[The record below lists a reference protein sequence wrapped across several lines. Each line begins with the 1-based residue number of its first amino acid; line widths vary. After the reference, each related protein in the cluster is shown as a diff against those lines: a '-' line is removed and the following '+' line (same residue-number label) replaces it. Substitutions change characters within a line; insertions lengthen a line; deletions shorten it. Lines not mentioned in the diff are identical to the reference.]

1 MCCGVGAVRS
11 VSRSGNDPLRCHGR
25 DHGRTY
31 RSGMRSA
38 GAADQSARFR
48 LSRGA
53 LVLLLA
59 AGLSLGMAGYAIRH
73 IGPGVDFLVFYR
85 AARAMTQGNSPYTIP
100 GYVSVPGLA
109 VLLEPLTRLP
119 FRTAELIF
127 LLITAA
133 LAVAA
138 VIIFGRQL
146 GWKRPQLL
154 AAGALI
160 SWVGLSGLIQG
171 QVDAVLL
178 AALLGGT
185 VLARRGR
192 FLAAGLLLGL
202 FWLKPDVMWPAAL
215 FAGAAIWPNRSAL
228 LRYSLGV
235 GVTSAV
241 FLGGGAALV
250 PAWISSLVHIGVGAG
265 GQSNLAGLPVL
276 LSALPPGWGLGLGF
290 GSPVTWALLIVSLAG
305 LAWLALLVAV
315 SPRWRQLGSER
326 RLLWAVGL
334 SMGLWLLVAPY
345 AHSYDDL
352 LLLPLLVL
360 VIGRDAGAVGRF
372 GPALSVVLLA
382 TAPIAWLWV
391 EVNLTSLAVATLL
404 VVAVIGLRRE
414 LGGQQIEQPEGP
426 VGATRPA
433 ASVT

>member
-1 MCCGVGAVRS
+1 
-11 VSRSGNDPLRCHGR
+11 
-25 DHGRTY
+25 
-31 RSGMRSA
+31 
-38 GAADQSARFR
+38 
-48 LSRGA
+48 
-53 LVLLLA
+53 
-59 AGLSLGMAGYAIRH
+59 MAGYAIRN

-85 AARAMTQGNSPYTIP
+85 AARAMTEGNSPYTIP

-109 VLLEPLTRLP
+109 VLLEPLSRLP

-127 LLITAA
+127 LLVTAA
-133 LAVAA
+133 LALAT

-178 AALLGGT
+178 AALLGGM
-185 VLARRGR
+185 VLALRGR

-228 LRYSLGV
+228 LRFCLGV
-235 GVTSAV
+235 GVTSAL
-241 FLGGGAALV
+241 FIGGGALLV
-250 PAWISSLVHIGVGAG
+250 PAWINSLVHIGVGAG

-276 LSALPPGWGLGLGF
+276 LSALPRGWGLGLGF
-290 GSPVTWALLIVSLAG
+290 GSPVTWTLLVLSLACLG
-305 LAWLALLVAV
+305 WLALQVAA
-315 SPRWRQLGSER
+315 SPSWRQLGTER

-352 LLLPLLVL
+352 LLLPLLAL
-360 VIGRDAGAVGRF
+360 VIGRDAGAVGRL
-372 GPALSVVLLA
+372 GPALTVVLLA
-382 TAPIAWLWV
+382 AAPIAWLWV
-391 EVNLTSLAVATLL
+391 EVNLTSLAVAALL
-404 VVAVIGLRRE
+404 VVGVVGLRHE
-414 LGGQQIEQPEGP
+414 LEGQQMEQPE
-426 VGATRPA
+426 VAGAATLPA

>member
-1 MCCGVGAVRS
+1 
-11 VSRSGNDPLRCHGR
+11 
-25 DHGRTY
+25 
-31 RSGMRSA
+31 MRSA

-53 LVLLLA
+53 VVLLVA
-59 AGLSLGMAGYAIRH
+59 AGLSLGMGGYAISH

-85 AARAMTQGNSPYTIP
+85 AARAVVQGSSPYTIP

-109 VLLEPLTRLP
+109 VLVEPLSRLP

-127 LLITAA
+127 LLATAG
-133 LAVAA
+133 LAVAT
-138 VIIFGRQL
+138 VVVFGRQL
-146 GWKRPQLL
+146 GWKRAPLL
-154 AAGALI
+154 AAGALV

-185 VLARRGR
+185 VLALRGR

-215 FAGAAIWPNRSAL
+215 FAGVALWPNRSAVIH
-228 LRYSLGV
+228 YSLGV
-235 GVTSAV
+235 GLTSAV
-241 FLGGGAALV
+241 FLVGGAALV

-276 LSALPPGWGLGLGF
+276 LSALPPRWGLGLGF
-290 GSPVTWALLIVSLAG
+290 GSPVTWTLLIVSLAG
-305 LAWLALLVAV
+305 LGWLALQVAV
-315 SPRWRQLGSER
+315 SPRWRQLGPER

-352 LLLPLLVL
+352 LLLPLLAL
-360 VIGRDAGAVGRF
+360 VIGRDAAEVGRL
-372 GPALSVVLLA
+372 GPALAVLLLA

-404 VVAVIGLRRE
+404 VVAVLGLRRE
-414 LGGQQIEQPEGP
+414 LGGEQIEQAQGA

-433 ASVT
+433 ASPT

>member
-1 MCCGVGAVRS
+1 
-11 VSRSGNDPLRCHGR
+11 
-25 DHGRTY
+25 
-31 RSGMRSA
+31 MRSA
-38 GAADQSARFR
+38 GGADQSPRFR

-85 AARAMTQGNSPYTIP
+85 AARAMAQGQSPYTIP

-109 VLLEPLTRLP
+109 VVLEPLTRLS
-119 FRTAELIF
+119 FRTAELMF
-127 LLITAA
+127 LFVTAA

-138 VIIFGRQL
+138 MVIFGRQL
-146 GWKRPQLL
+146 GWRRPQLL

-178 AALLGGT
+178 AALLGGA
-185 VLARRGR
+185 VLALRGR

-215 FAGAAIWPNRSAL
+215 FAGAAIWPNRTAL
-228 LRYSLGV
+228 LRYSLGL
-235 GVTSAV
+235 GLTTAV
-241 FLGGGAALV
+241 FVGGGALLV
-250 PAWISSLVHIGVGAG
+250 PAWINSLVHIGAGAG

-276 LSALPPGWGLGLGF
+276 LSALPSGWGLGLGF
-290 GSPVTWALLIVSLAG
+290 GSPVTWALLAASLGCLGWSAVQ
-305 LAWLALLVAV
+305 VAV

-352 LLLPLLVL
+352 LLLPLLAL
-360 VIGRDAGAVGRF
+360 VIGRDARAVGRL
-372 GPALSVVLLA
+372 GPALSVALLA

-404 VVAVIGLRRE
+404 VVAVIRLRRE
-414 LGGQQIEQPEGP
+414 LGGEPIERTEGA
-426 VGATRPA
+426 ATRTLPA
-433 ASVT
+433 ASVP

>member
-1 MCCGVGAVRS
+1 M
-11 VSRSGNDPLRCHGR
+11 P
-25 DHGRTY
+25 TY
-31 RSGMRSA
+31 RADMRSA
-38 GAADQSARFR
+38 SAADQIPSLHF
-48 LSRGA
+48 SRGA
-53 LVLLLA
+53 LVLLAA

-85 AARAMTQGNSPYTIP
+85 AARTMGQGGSPYSIP
-100 GYVSVPGLA
+100 GYVSIPGLA
-109 VLLEPLTRLP
+109 VLVEPLTRLP

-127 LLITAA
+127 FLFTTA

-138 VIIFGRQL
+138 IVGFGRQL

-185 VLARRGR
+185 VLVLRGR
-192 FLAAGLLLGL
+192 FFLAGLLIGL
-202 FWLKPDVMWPAAL
+202 LWLKPDVMWPAAL
-215 FAGAAIWPNRSAL
+215 FAGVALWPNRSAL
-228 LRYSLGV
+228 VRYLLGLAL
-235 GVTSAV
+235 TSAA
-241 FLGGGAALV
+241 FLGGSASLV
-250 PAWISSLVHIGVGAG
+250 PVWVQSLVQIGAGAG

-276 LSALPPGWGLGLGF
+276 LSALPRSWGLGLGF
-290 GSPVTWALLIVSLAG
+290 GSPVTWALLLLSLAG
-305 LAWLALLVAV
+305 LGWLAVQSAV
-315 SPRWRQLGSER
+315 SPRWRQLGTER
-326 RLLWAVGL
+326 RLVWAVGL
-334 SMGLWLLVAPY
+334 GMGLWLLVAPY

-360 VIGRDAGAVGRF
+360 VIGRDAVGVGRS
-372 GPALSVVLLA
+372 GPALSVLLLA
-382 TAPIAWLWV
+382 SAPIAWLWV

-404 VVAVIGLRRE
+404 VVAVLGLRRE
-414 LGGQQIEQPEGP
+414 LGGAQIEQAG
-426 VGATRPA
+426 GAVACTHPA

>member
-1 MCCGVGAVRS
+1 
-11 VSRSGNDPLRCHGR
+11 
-25 DHGRTY
+25 
-31 RSGMRSA
+31 MRSA
-38 GAADQSARFR
+38 GGADQSPRFR

-85 AARAMTQGNSPYTIP
+85 AARAMAQGQSPYTIP

-109 VLLEPLTRLP
+109 VVLEPLTRLS

-127 LLITAA
+127 LFVTAA

-138 VIIFGRQL
+138 MVIFGRQL
-146 GWKRPQLL
+146 GWRRPQLL

-178 AALLGGT
+178 AALLGGA
-185 VLARRGR
+185 VLALRGR

-215 FAGAAIWPNRSAL
+215 FAGAAIWPNRTAL
-228 LRYSLGV
+228 LRYSLGL
-235 GVTSAV
+235 GLTTAV
-241 FLGGGAALV
+241 FVGGGALLV
-250 PAWISSLVHIGVGAG
+250 PAWINSLVHIGAGAG

-276 LSALPPGWGLGLGF
+276 LSALPSGWGLGLGF
-290 GSPVTWALLIVSLAG
+290 GSPVTWALLAASLGCLGWSAVQ
-305 LAWLALLVAV
+305 VAV

-352 LLLPLLVL
+352 LLLPLLAL
-360 VIGRDAGAVGRF
+360 VIGRDARAVGRL
-372 GPALSVVLLA
+372 GPALSVALLA

-404 VVAVIGLRRE
+404 VVAVIRLRRE
-414 LGGQQIEQPEGP
+414 LGGEPIERTEGA
-426 VGATRPA
+426 ATRTLPA
-433 ASVT
+433 ASVP